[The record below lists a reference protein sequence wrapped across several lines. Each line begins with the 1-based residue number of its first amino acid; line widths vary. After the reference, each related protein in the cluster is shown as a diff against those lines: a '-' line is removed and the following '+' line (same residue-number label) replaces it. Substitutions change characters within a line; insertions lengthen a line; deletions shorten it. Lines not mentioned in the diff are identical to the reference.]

1 MIRRAQVLAA
11 AAIAAMVAG
20 AARAEDA
27 GQPLSACAGA
37 VGAYLTT
44 NPGKEP
50 SRSLI
55 SLSADGLVLFDDSGQ
70 GGGMGFAPFTGGHG
84 AWRCVT
90 ADDGGLKLSATILDF
105 TLATVDWPNQRIGRL
120 DIAATVDAA
129 NGTMSGTM
137 TLLSAPLD
145 GDPLAATGLEKVA
158 GGTFDAVRITAP

>member
-1 MIRRAQVLAA
+1 MMRRAQVLAA

-27 GQPLSACAGA
+27 GQPLSACADA
-37 VGAYLTT
+37 VGAWLTT

-55 SLSADGLVLFDDSGQ
+55 SLAADGLVLFDDSGQ

-84 AWRCVT
+84 AWRCI
-90 ADDGGLKLSATILDF
+90 AADGGLKLGVTILDF
-105 TLATVDWPNQRIGRL
+105 TLPTVDWPNQRIGRL

-129 NGTMSGTM
+129 NGTMSGTR